1 MPTRLLLE
9 GTDLA
14 ELVAHVRAE
23 FGPHAKLL
31 HAERVRTG
39 GIAGFFARER
49 FELTI
54 EVPEVP
60 AEQLRPRR
68 PPVPVPSMADLLA
81 AADAGDDVGF
91 GRAVLPAAGAGDP
104 RAAADRFAE
113 VLEQVRTMTGAQ
125 VPDYEVAVPAPED
138 RVFAPLAPEPVTGPA
153 VQGAAIE
160 ERAAG
165 AGVGAAAGAG
175 AGMAGWL
182 RRPAD
187 AAGLRELGVPDSL
200 LAGVPAAGPVRLSA
214 VLAGLPE
221 APELPRRAGEVLV
234 LVGPADAVVAVADQ
248 VADRLHRPV
257 ASVVHAGESAPV
269 ADHGR
274 RITTPAAARSW
285 RGQAAAADG
294 VVVVALGAG
303 ADRRGV
309 AEAAELLGALA
320 PEHVWAVVDARHK
333 PRDTRRWLAALAA
346 ARPIEALTVQGTF
359 ETTQPGTVLDLGVP
373 VAWIDG
379 VPATRVA
386 WAAALSQRL
395 DDPVWD

>member
-68 PPVPVPSMADLLA
+68 PPVPAASMADLLA

-91 GRAVLPAAGAGDP
+91 GRAALPATGVGDP
-104 RAAADRFAE
+104 RPAADRFAE

-138 RVFAPLAPEPVTGPA
+138 RVFAPLAPEPVTGPP
-153 VQGAAIE
+153 VQGAAIA

-165 AGVGAAAGAG
+165 AG
-175 AGMAGWL
+175 MAGGL

-187 AAGLRELGVPDSL
+187 AAGLRELGVPDAL

-257 ASVVHAGESAPV
+257 TSVVHAGESAPV

-285 RGQAAAADG
+285 RGQAATADG
-294 VVVVALGAG
+294 VVVVALGAEV
-303 ADRRGV
+303 DRRGV